1 VSPKA
6 KAAATSPADDD
17 ASLKRLPGTGWQ
29 TRDGRFTI
37 ETASGTWSVSDAEQ
51 TDELGLP
58 LVRGPFRSLS
68 DAKAAIEAARGS
80 EPATSTLAEKVAAT
94 RRPAKAEGAPPSKA
108 EPPEPPEPPKAAKPR
123 PKPTEPDE
131 PRWIGELQPA
141 ERRRARQLIRRLGDR
156 DVRDPEGVVRR
167 DLAGGVPT
175 VARIAVADR
184 LAAALGADPGPG
196 DVRLAGRLLE
206 ALTEGRD
213 DSLDVRW
220 RLVDEDGRPVG
231 VLTDDVAAARK
242 RAKGNA

>member
-1 VSPKA
+1 MSPKA
-6 KAAATSPADDD
+6 KAATEAAAADD
-17 ASLKRLPGTGWQ
+17 ASLKRLPGVGWQ

-58 LVRGPFRSLS
+58 LVRGPFRSLT

-80 EPATSTLAEKVAAT
+80 EPATSTLAGKAPAAK
-94 RRPAKAEGAPPSKA
+94 RPATADEPAQSKP
-108 EPPEPPEPPKAAKPR
+108 EPPEPAEPPKAAKPR
-123 PKPTEPDE
+123 PKATESEE

-141 ERRRARQLIRRLGDR
+141 ERRRARQLIRRLEDR
-156 DVRDPEGVVRR
+156 HVRDPEGVVRR
-167 DLAGGVPT
+167 DVAGGVPT

-196 DVRLAGRLLE
+196 DVNIAGRLLE

-213 DSLDVRW
+213 DTLEVRW
-220 RLVDEDGRPVG
+220 RLVDDDGRPVG
-231 VLTDDVAAARK
+231 VSTDDVAAARK
-242 RAKGNA
+242 RAKGNV